1 MSATGGGPRSHPNA
15 VHGVVT
21 QDASRPI
28 APPADHGNDPT
39 WSGSDHTREYIPVIV
54 YGKSIKPGINFGVR
68 NSFADI
74 AGTIADIL
82 GIEFETVG
90 LSFKD
95 IIYLT

>member
-1 MSATGGGPRSHPNA
+1 MTPRGLAQIIQEN
-15 VHGVVT
+15 
-21 QDASRPI
+21 
-28 APPADHGNDPT
+28 
-39 WSGSDHTREYIPVIV
+39 V